1 MTMNEINWIEGTP
14 EKEGLYWVHDM
25 LNGVLFAMV
34 VAIDE
39 EENGNNLYYYIM
51 GCDMGFPVSQ
61 LSHYSPVTPPT
72 PPVGT
77 SHIVDLG
84 GYEEEE

>member
-1 MTMNEINWIEGTP
+1 MNWNDKDWVEGVP
-14 EKEGLYWVHDM
+14 EKEGLYWVHDS

-39 EENGNNLYYYIM
+39 EDNGSNLYYYIM

-61 LSHYSPVTPPT
+61 LTHYIPVKPPT

-77 SHIVDLG
+77 SHIIDIG
-84 GYEEEE
+84 EIEEGE